1 MKSKTSD
8 LNDKELR
15 QEIYK
20 LRRDLRE
27 DLREVKEFSKTEVV
41 LPTYAIDNFK
51 KAEKSMREKSVRSM
65 DRKELES
72 VYRQLSYVRNL
83 KSSTVQGGLDTI
95 ATLES
100 AKNRVAELKD
110 VDLKHMLSE
119 LDSTALDQFWKIYG
133 KAFEK
138 SRDLQERFKYELWN
152 TIIDYMESGNID
164 EGVFAT
170 KISNLYKSTQIDA
183 NTGGFADDAEILFTQ
198 GLRELFSND

>member
-1 MKSKTSD
+1 MKSITSN

-27 DLREVKEFSKTEVV
+27 DLREVKEFSKAEVI
-41 LPTYAIDNFK
+41 LPTYAVDHFK

-72 VYRQLSYVRNL
+72 VYRQLHYIRGL
-83 KSSTVQGGLDTI
+83 KSSTVQGGLDAI

-100 AKNRVAELKD
+100 AKNRVAEIKDENLKY
-110 VDLKHMLSE
+110 MLSK
-119 LDSTALDQFWKIYG
+119 LDRTELDQFWKIYG
-133 KAFEK
+133 KVFEGG
-138 SRDLQERFKYELWN
+138 DLAEQFKYEIWN
-152 TIIDYMESGNID
+152 TIIDYMEGGRFD
-164 EGVFAT
+164 EGTFAK
-170 KISNLYKSTQIDA
+170 KISDLYESVQIDA

-198 GLRELFSND
+198 ALRELFSND